1 MFNYGVD
8 YYPEHWPE
16 ERWPVDARLMQA
28 AGFNVVRLAEFAWSR
43 LEPQDGCFDFDWL
56 DRAIAVLAAHGLRII
71 LGTPTASAPPWL
83 LQNHPDIF
91 RVLESGVRQTYG
103 NRRNYCPNNPTYH
116 QYTRRIVTRMAEHYR
131 HNAHVI
137 GWQTDNEYAQGDR
150 CCCEN
155 CRREFGH
162 WLRERYGSLDEL
174 NRRWGAV
181 FWSHVYNDWSEIPAP
196 LKTGMSP
203 NPGLALDYYRFSSDS
218 YVRYQRLA
226 VDILRKTCPR
236 HFVTHNFMGFGFGQ
250 LNYFDLAGDLD
261 LASFD
266 IYPRNQWHMAAEVH
280 PASNALGHDAMRG
293 LKHKNHWVM
302 EQQSGAGGWE
312 IVSVA
317 PRPGEI
323 RLWAYQSIAH
333 GADGVIY
340 FRWRTAL
347 YGTEQY
353 WHGILDHHAI
363 PGRRYEEV
371 RRMGEELRK
380 AGERIH
386 GSLTIAPVALLNDYD
401 SRWAFQIQANNPQ
414 FDYPRHFQQWYNAF
428 HCRNIGMDVIAA
440 MDDLSPYSV
449 VVAPALHVV
458 TPALADHLKRYVE
471 SGGTLL
477 LTARSGVK
485 NQANDVIDQPLPGL
499 LSEIAGVQV
508 EEYDSYAEGMTNPL
522 RFCQPGF
529 EGLQVSAAI
538 WADVLKPATAEPLAI
553 YTQDYYAGRAA
564 VTVNRFGAGRVIY
577 VGTLGEAAL
586 FDGLAGWIL
595 RQAGLQPALNTPPG
609 VEVTARYQ
617 NGARLLFVLNHT
629 SQAQT
634 IHLDAVYR
642 NLLDGAVLRN
652 ACELPA
658 RQVWVLERADADTQA

>member
-8 YYPEHWPE
+8 YYPEHWSE
-16 ERWPVDARLMQA
+16 ERWPVDAGLMQA

-43 LEPQDGCFDFDWL
+43 LEPQDGCFDFGWL
-56 DRAIAVLAAHGLRII
+56 DRAIEVLAAHGLRII

-91 RVLESGVRQTYG
+91 RVLESGMRQSYG

-116 QYTRRIVTRMAEHYR
+116 EYTRRIVAGMAEHY
-131 HNAHVI
+131 HDNPHVI

-155 CRREFGH
+155 CRGAFGH

-174 NRRWGAV
+174 NRQWGSV
-181 FWSHVYNDWSEIPAP
+181 FWSHIYNDWSEIPAP

-203 NPGLALDYYRFSSDS
+203 NPGLALDYFRFSSDS
-218 YVRYQRLA
+218 YVHYQKLA
-226 VDILRKTCPR
+226 VDILREKCPN
-236 HFVTHNFMGFGFGQ
+236 HFLTHNFMGFGFGQ
-250 LNYFDLAGDLD
+250 LNYFDLASDLD
-261 LASFD
+261 LVAYD
-266 IYPRNQWHMAAEVH
+266 IYPRTQWNMTADVH
-280 PASNALGHDAMRG
+280 SGSNALGHDTMRG
-293 LKHKNHWVM
+293 LKRKNHWVM
-302 EQQSGAGGWE
+302 EQQAGPGGWE

-347 YGTEQY
+347 FGSEEY

-371 RRMGEELRK
+371 MRMGQELLK
-380 AGERIH
+380 VGERIH
-386 GSLTIAPVALLNDYD
+386 GSETKARVALLNDYD
-401 SRWAFQIQANNPQ
+401 ARWAFQIQANNPQ
-414 FDYPRHFQQWYNAF
+414 FDYPRHFQQWYDAF
-428 HCRNIGMDVIAA
+428 HRRSTGMDVIAA
-440 MDDLSPYSV
+440 LDDLSQYGV

-458 TPALADHLKRYVE
+458 TPAVAENLRRYVE

-485 NQANDVIDQPLPGL
+485 NQANDVIDKPLPGL
-499 LSEIAGVQV
+499 LSEIAGVEV
-508 EEYDSYAEGMTNPL
+508 EEYDSFAEGMSNPL
-522 RFCQPGF
+522 RFCLPGF
-529 EGLQVSAAI
+529 EDVQVKAAI
-538 WADVLKPATAEPLAI
+538 WADVLRPTTAETLAV
-553 YTQDYYAGRAA
+553 YTRDYYAGRAA
-564 VTVNRFGAGRVIY
+564 ITVNTYGAGRVIY
-577 VGTLGEAAL
+577 VGVLGEAAL
-586 FDGLAGWIL
+586 FDVIGGWAL
-595 RQAGLQPALNTPPG
+595 KQAGVHLLLKTPPG

-617 NGARLLFVLNHT
+617 GDSRLLFVLNHT
-629 SQAQT
+629 AETQT
-634 IHLDAVYR
+634 ITLDAGYR
-642 NLLDGAVLRN
+642 NLLDGAVLRGER
-652 ACELPA
+652 ELPA
-658 RQVWVLERADADTQA
+658 REVWVLEKAA